1 MKPVRERAPRA
12 TLVSRRIIIRDLEL
26 GAKIG
31 VYTHERM
38 DAQMIR
44 INIDLGVSTEA
55 LADRIEDVVS
65 YEEIVARVKA
75 LCARGH
81 VNLVETLAE
90 GIADLCLEDPRVEE
104 ATVRLEKLHAI
115 AEAAGV
121 GCEVQKRHGF
131 RGRKPRTR

>member
-1 MKPVRERAPRA
+1 MSR
-12 TLVSRRIIIRDLEL
+12 LVSRRVLIRDLEL

-31 VYTHERM
+31 IYTHERM

-44 INIDLGVSTEA
+44 INISLEMGTAAVG
-55 LADRIEDVVS
+55 DRIEEVVS
-65 YEEIVARVKA
+65 YEAVVAQVKS

-81 VNLVETLAE
+81 VNLVETLADR
-90 GIADLCLEDPRVEE
+90 IAELCLEFAGVTE

-121 GCEVQKRHGF
+121 GCEVTKRPDSGA
-131 RGRKPRTR
+131 R